1 MACATLFP
9 VAGTKLRERDALSEW
24 TKAASGLVLSTRPP
38 TEAAREQSMT
48 RRSIAFGIAIITVCG
63 LVIWLAF
70 GGFVLLSPQEPHVL
84 DREAHA

>member
-1 MACATLFP
+1 
-9 VAGTKLRERDALSEW
+9 
-24 TKAASGLVLSTRPP
+24 
-38 TEAAREQSMT
+38 MT